1 MTKILDIIAKTLSV
15 VLYPLFV
22 PTYGIALFC
31 YAYSLH
37 VAPLAEVWVA
47 VAVIGTF
54 ILTCLL
60 PITAIWIMMKKGEV
74 KDLNIDNPRER
85 TIPYLYSAL
94 GFGFWSYLLVQVLHA
109 PIFISCVA
117 IGGTLAIGL
126 VAIINRWW
134 KISAHLTGLG
144 GLVGGLLSYCLGLGA
159 YPTWGTL
166 CLFLGLSWALM
177 WARLYLNAHTPAQVS
192 AGWLLGLT
200 CTFVPYCILNYAL

>member
-1 MTKILDIIAKTLSV
+1 MKNLLNYLSKTLSV

-37 VAPLAEVWVA
+37 VAPLAGVWVA

-74 KDLNIDNPRER
+74 KNLNIDDPRER

-94 GFGFWSYLLVQVLHA
+94 GFGFWSYLLVQILHA
-109 PIFISCVA
+109 PVFISCVA
-117 IGGTLAIGL
+117 IGATLAIGL

-134 KISAHLTGLG
+134 KISAHLTGFG
-144 GLVGGLLSYCLGLGA
+144 GLFGGVLSFCMGIGA
-159 YPTWGTL
+159 IPTWPML
-166 CLFLGLSWALM
+166 AVWLAASLILM
-177 WARLYLNAHTPAQVS
+177 CARLYLNAHTPAQVV
-192 AGWLLGLT
+192 AGWLLGIM
-200 CTFVPYCILNYAL
+200 CTFLPYAIICYVL

>member
-1 MTKILDIIAKTLSV
+1 MTKTLDIIAKTLSV

-37 VAPLAEVWVA
+37 VAPLAGVWVA

-94 GFGFWSYLLVQVLHA
+94 GFGFWS
-109 PIFISCVA
+109 
-117 IGGTLAIGL
+117 
-126 VAIINRWW
+126 
-134 KISAHLTGLG
+134 
-144 GLVGGLLSYCLGLGA
+144 
-159 YPTWGTL
+159 
-166 CLFLGLSWALM
+166 
-177 WARLYLNAHTPAQVS
+177 
-192 AGWLLGLT
+192 
-200 CTFVPYCILNYAL
+200 

>member
-37 VAPLAEVWVA
+37 VAPLAGVWVV

-109 PIFISCVA
+109 PIFINCVA

>member
-1 MTKILDIIAKTLSV
+1 MTQLLNRLAKTLSV

-37 VAPLAEVWVA
+37 VAPLAGVWVA

-60 PITAIWIMMKKGEV
+60 PITAIWIMMKKGDV

-94 GFGFWSYLLVQVLHA
+94 GFGFWSYLLVHILHA
-109 PIFISCVA
+109 PVFISCVA
-117 IGGTLAIGL
+117 IGATLAIGL
-126 VAIINRWW
+126 VAIINHWW

-144 GLVGGLLSYCLGLGA
+144 GLVGGVLTYCLGLGA

-166 CLFLGLSWALM
+166 CLFLGLSWLLM
-177 WARLYLNAHTPAQVS
+177 WARLYLDAHTAAQVCT
-192 AGWLLGLT
+192 GWLLGMI
-200 CTFVPYCILNYAL
+200 CTFVPYCIFNYAL

>member
-37 VAPLAEVWVA
+37 VAPLAGVWVA

-94 GFGFWSYLLVQVLHA
+94 GFGFWSYLLVQVLQA

-177 WARLYLNAHTPAQVS
+177 WARLYLDAHTPAQVS
-192 AGWLLGLT
+192 TGWLLGLT

>member
-1 MTKILDIIAKTLSV
+1 MTKTLDIIAKTLSV

-37 VAPLAEVWVA
+37 VAPLAGVWVA

-94 GFGFWSYLLVQVLHA
+94 GFGFWSYLLVQVLQA

-144 GLVGGLLSYCLGLGA
+144 GLVGGILSYCLGLGA

-177 WARLYLNAHTPAQVS
+177 WARLYLDAHTPAQVS